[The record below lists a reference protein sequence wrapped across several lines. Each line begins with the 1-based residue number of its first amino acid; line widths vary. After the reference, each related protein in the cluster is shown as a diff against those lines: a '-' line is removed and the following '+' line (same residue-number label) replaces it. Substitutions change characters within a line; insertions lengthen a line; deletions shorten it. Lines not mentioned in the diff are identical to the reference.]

1 MPFIG
6 KDWRS
11 PGGLWVRTSSGWRK
25 VSAIRKNLNRHIK
38 KVARE
43 RISKPESRESQ
54 HQGDVTFSKDDRD
67 VDNLNVH
74 NISKKEKFTDRP
86 KRQYLFVPTK
96 CQSSKQR
103 GKYLTVGEVLCTLDF
118 CTALSDPKRFHYVC
132 KVVEIIIDNYFVT
145 LSGSAVKYFFCILE
159 EAVDVVEK
167 SHNFIHRV
175 LLLLS
180 MTKEKM
186 LANKTIFFGCLAL
199 YNCRLHLIELWKKRL
214 QEVELVQRKE
224 DGKLT
229 LEDLPVECQLYLI
242 QCFTDP
248 ADVIHI
254 SQTNRHFNKVG
265 NDIFVWQNLFLYHFS
280 YGKLETVFKGSI
292 DYDNIDWKAMFRK
305 LMKRYEWKEEY
316 ASMLQKCGRCNC
328 IYWQE
333 DGHPCCVDAWKGT
346 GGQQRYQ
353 YVQHINLSPKA
364 LMSIIG
370 NP

>member
-145 LSGSAVKYFFCILE
+145 LSGSAVKYFFLH
-159 EAVDVVEK
+159 
-167 SHNFIHRV
+167 SRG
-175 LLLLS
+175 
-180 MTKEKM
+180 
-186 LANKTIFFGCLAL
+186 GC
-199 YNCRLHLIELWKKRL
+199 
-214 QEVELVQRKE
+214 
-224 DGKLT
+224 
-229 LEDLPVECQLYLI
+229 
-242 QCFTDP
+242 
-248 ADVIHI
+248 
-254 SQTNRHFNKVG
+254 
-265 NDIFVWQNLFLYHFS
+265 
-280 YGKLETVFKGSI
+280 
-292 DYDNIDWKAMFRK
+292 
-305 LMKRYEWKEEY
+305 
-316 ASMLQKCGRCNC
+316 
-328 IYWQE
+328 
-333 DGHPCCVDAWKGT
+333 
-346 GGQQRYQ
+346 
-353 YVQHINLSPKA
+353 
-364 LMSIIG
+364 
-370 NP
+370 